1 MGKTCVICNRPS
13 GMYPLCREHLQM
25 KAAGEVIKCPDCRT
39 WHLAEEKCPKCYN
52 TQDENNDETASTIKC
67 LLCQNDSEGQH
78 FCRSCYAKYHD
89 KRITVI
95 ISKCHSAEIIDEY
108 GNKQYKCANGMYV
121 RSTQEKIIFDELY
134 RRNIKC
140 EYEKPFPYKKDD
152 GTVAELHPDFYL
164 PELNLYI
171 EHWGIPKT
179 DPQYAEMKKYKE
191 RIFNAHKARVVGTT
205 PDDLKDIESV
215 IGRILLEYT
224 PE

>member
-1 MGKTCVICNRPS
+1 M
-13 GMYPLCREHLQM
+13 
-25 KAAGEVIKCPDCRT
+25 
-39 WHLAEEKCPKCYN
+39 
-52 TQDENNDETASTIKC
+52 
-67 LLCQNDSEGQH
+67 
-78 FCRSCYAKYHD
+78 
-89 KRITVI
+89 
-95 ISKCHSAEIIDEY
+95 
-108 GNKQYKCANGMYV
+108 
-121 RSTQEKIIFDELY
+121 
-134 RRNIKC
+134 
-140 EYEKPFPYKKDD
+140 
-152 GTVAELHPDFYL
+152 AELHPDFYL